1 MTEPFKGGQV
11 PTLFPMMKA
20 GSEDAATCI
29 FFSVLDLVFPFRER
43 LLHSIGRSAYKN
55 GSDYSCVLRPSIG
68 GRLTEKDIPDAK
80 IHLDQKTNWT
90 ALVEVKIGASDL
102 DQAQLGRYLNRAISQ
117 KAQALVTI
125 SNEMCADPA
134 MPPLRLKPA
143 EKRLR
148 KVDHFHWSWRYIT
161 YQAKETL
168 LDDSLSQT
176 EVKILRQF
184 VDFLDHPNSKVHGY
198 HQMPKCWPGFVD
210 TLRDKGNPKSDD
222 IDDVISGWFQESAD
236 LAMILSESFEVNVR
250 QDISQSSAE
259 LRKEGAEKLLNE
271 SSDLIARFVFPNK
284 IYLSVEI
291 DIDGRCFRF
300 ETSHLPTTKVKT
312 SHKQIERFLRKFV
325 SPDNKDEWGDHSDV
339 RLFARWSR
347 KRNYTDISMSDALVN
362 THEDTL
368 KDTGFIDPDKDLK
381 EIIIRYSPTGSS
393 SAMKSRKKAV
403 EFLEDQ
409 IVYFAETYLDQIK

>member
-1 MTEPFKGGQV
+1 MTEPFKGGQT

-29 FFSVLDLVFPFRER
+29 FFSVLDLVYQFRER
-43 LLHSIGRSAYKN
+43 LFNSIGRSIYKN

-80 IHLDQKTNWT
+80 IQLDQKTDWT

-102 DQAQLGRYLNRAISQ
+102 DQAQLGRYLGRAISQ
-117 KAQALVTI
+117 KANALITI
-125 SNEMCADPA
+125 SNEMCADPS

-148 KVDHFHWSWRYIT
+148 KIDHYHWSWRYIT

-168 LDDSLSQT
+168 LDHSLSKT
-176 EVKILRQF
+176 EVKILQQF
-184 VDFLDHPNSKVHGY
+184 VDFLNHSNSKVHGY
-198 HQMPKCWPGFVD
+198 HQMPKCWPDFVD
-210 TLRDKGNPKSDD
+210 TLRDKGKPKSADV
-222 IDDVISGWFQESAD
+222 DDVIAGWFQESAD
-236 LAMILSESFEVNVR
+236 LAMILSERFDVGVR
-250 QDISQSSAE
+250 QDISESSAE
-259 LRKEGAEKLLNE
+259 LRKEAAEKLLNE
-271 SSDLIARFVFPNK
+271 GRDLTARFVFPSK
-284 IYLSVEI
+284 TYLNVEL

-312 SHKQIERFLRKFV
+312 SHKQIERFLNKFV
-325 SPDNKDEWGDHSDV
+325 SPHNKDEWGDHSDV
-339 RLFARWSR
+339 RLFARWAR

-362 THEDTL
+362 VHEDTL
-368 KDTGFIDPDKDLK
+368 KDTDFIDPEKALK
-381 EIIIRYSPTGSS
+381 EIIVRYSPTGSS

-409 IVYFAETYLDQIK
+409 IVYFAETYLSGV